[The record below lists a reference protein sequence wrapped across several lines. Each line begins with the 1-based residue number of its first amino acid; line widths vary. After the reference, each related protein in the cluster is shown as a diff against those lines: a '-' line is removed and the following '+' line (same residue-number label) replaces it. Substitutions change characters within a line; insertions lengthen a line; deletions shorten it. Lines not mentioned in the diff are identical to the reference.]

1 MLGWSVKIADLD
13 DFNNLPE
20 LAGPQAAILH
30 RASDPG
36 PSACGTVEHAVRAP
50 AQFALMITDVSPNSE
65 AGTLRMARG
74 RHGQSCLPVFRLMHA
89 GKSGAEVLL
98 PFFQIVEAH

>member
-13 DFNNLPE
+13 DFDNQLE

-36 PSACGTVEHAVRAP
+36 RAL
-50 AQFALMITDVSPNSE
+50 A
-65 AGTLRMARG
+65 AR
-74 RHGQSCLPVFRLMHA
+74 
-89 GKSGAEVLL
+89 
-98 PFFQIVEAH
+98 